1 MKALYKFSG
10 KITLA
15 KSCLVGTWYKTC
27 PLFRVKLSTLEE
39 VRRSQIGTNS
49 CQRNLWATPAWKYL
63 KSWKKL
69 TNLLVKVHAT
79 FISYLNFF
87 LKIQTK
93 YGMANCQFANT
104 KCSMSVRKKRST
116 DSKKYLLGK
125 PLESSKKVSKA
136 ELHCFRWWFLLK
148 WRFSCC
154 PSTLLSSHYSQNPKV
169 LSKY

>member
-1 MKALYKFSG
+1 MNDSSME
-10 KITLA
+10 TL
-15 KSCLVGTWYKTC
+15 W
-27 PLFRVKLSTLEE
+27 KL
-39 VRRSQIGTNS
+39 
-49 CQRNLWATPAWKYL
+49 WKH
-63 KSWKKL
+63 S

-93 YGMANCQFANT
+93 YGMANCQFANS

-116 DSKKYLLGK
+116 NSKKYLLGK

-148 WRFSCC
+148 WRLFLVVRLLYSVVTIAKKPKFCPNIRNIFFHFWLVSDKWFNKVMKSCFC
-154 PSTLLSSHYSQNPKV
+154 
-169 LSKY
+169 

>member
-1 MKALYKFSG
+1 M
-10 KITLA
+10 
-15 KSCLVGTWYKTC
+15 VQN
-27 PLFRVKLSTLEE
+27 LSTVQGKNVNLGGG
-39 VRRSQIGTNS
+39 RWPKGTNS
-49 CQRNLWATPAWKYL
+49 YHRNLWMTPVWKYL
-63 KSWKKL
+63 KSWKQL

-93 YGMANCQFANT
+93 YGMANCQFANS

-154 PSTLLSSHYSQNPKV
+154 PSTLLSSHYSQNPKILPEYLKLFFSNKQKQG
-169 LSKY
+169 LS

>member
-1 MKALYKFSG
+1 MNDSSME
-10 KITLA
+10 TL
-15 KSCLVGTWYKTC
+15 W
-27 PLFRVKLSTLEE
+27 KL
-39 VRRSQIGTNS
+39 
-49 CQRNLWATPAWKYL
+49 WKH
-63 KSWKKL
+63 S

-93 YGMANCQFANT
+93 YGMANCQFANS

-116 DSKKYLLGK
+116 NSKKYLLGK

-148 WRFSCC
+148 WRLFLVVRLLYSVVTIAKKPKFCPNIRNFFFSF
-154 PSTLLSSHYSQNPKV
+154 LI
-169 LSKY
+169 SKW